1 MHHRLIALLALS
13 ALVAVL
19 ASPTAAQGPAT
30 PGLTGDYVMHDV
42 RFADGQV
49 LPTLRIHYRT
59 LGRARRDA
67 AGLVRNAVLIMH
79 GTTGSGNQFLSRSFA
94 GELFG
99 PGQPLDTTVF
109 YVVLPD
115 GIGHGASSRPSEGL
129 HARFAH
135 YTYDDMVEAQHRLL
149 VDGLGVAHL
158 RLVMGTSMGGMHS
171 WVWAERYPD
180 FMDGVVPL
188 ASAPTAIA
196 GRNRMLRRMAMDD
209 IRTDPEWRDGE
220 YTAPPRGLRAA
231 LQILWTMSSAPRVQQ
246 HDAPTRDAADSAITT
261 WLDARFRTV
270 DANDMLYAFDASREY
285 DPEPMLARIAAPLL
299 AINSADDQVNPP
311 ELGIMER
318 LVPRVAHGR
327 FILLPITE
335 QTRGHGTHTIA
346 AVWKKPFAAFVAGL
360 PALPPLH

>member
-1 MHHRLIALLALS
+1 MRRACRALIALPAF
-13 ALVAVL
+13 VAGLGSPAGGQSPVLPGVAGDFIVHDFRFGSGEVL
-19 ASPTAAQGPAT
+19 A
-30 PGLTGDYVMHDV
+30 
-42 RFADGQV
+42 
-49 LPTLRIHYRT
+49 TLRIHYRT
-59 LGRARRDA
+59 LGRPRRDA
-67 AGLVRNAVLIMH
+67 TGLVRNAVLITH

-99 PGQPLDTTVF
+99 PGQPLDTSMY

-129 HARFAH
+129 HARFPR
-135 YTYDDMVEAQHRLL
+135 YTYDDMVDAQHRLL
-149 VDGLGVAHL
+149 VEGLGVGHL

-171 WVWAERYPD
+171 WVWGERYPD
-180 FMDGVVPL
+180 FMDGIVPL

-196 GRNRMLRRMAMDD
+196 GRNRMLRRMLMDD
-209 IRTDPEWRDGE
+209 IRTDPEWRNGE

-231 LQILWTMSSAPRVQQ
+231 LQMLWIMTSAPLVQQ

-261 WLDARFRTV
+261 WLDARFGTT
-270 DANDMLYAFDASREY
+270 DANDMLYAFDASRDY
-285 DPEPMLARIAAPLL
+285 NPEPMLGRITAPLL

-327 FILLPITE
+327 FVLLPISA

-346 AVWKKPFAAFVAGL
+346 AVWKAPFADFLATL
-360 PALPPLH
+360 PALPALH